1 MFFLGLCY
9 HLLSPSGFTISD
21 PWSGS
26 QQTRLKTLIRRMELK
41 PFWIRT
47 RIFTPHEAV
56 LLVTLLAI
64 IIKQS
69 KLTRF
74 AVLSLVKLFAEP
86 ERKPNG
92 LDWGL
97 PQNES
102 FEKYIF
108 CLVAPIRVCYCI
120 YASSLIKNIYSKIV
134 CNCRKNLTQLWS

>member
-41 PFWIRT
+41 SFWIRT

-97 PQNES
+97 LHNES

-108 CLVAPIRVCYCI
+108 RLVAPIRVCHCI
-120 YASSLIKNIYSKIV
+120 YASSVKKTYL
-134 CNCRKNLTQLWS
+134 